1 MTNNILCIIFCA
13 TNQPK
18 VNKMAKKKKQNYEF
32 SEGCYDLDN
41 VGKMHVSNGGYEDE
55 SGKTCVCLSVF
66 QKHKSESCLQSDVAF
81 AEYSLKELGFKD
93 IITDGETDGVDGIM
107 AMANMVI
114 EYDINKK
121 PYTITNADVQEMK
134 SLQEVIECSK
144 PNVRIYRDEP
154 KFKQVRAAEFKRAI
168 ANYIAQNQK

>member
-1 MTNNILCIIFCA
+1 MD
-13 TNQPK
+13 
-18 VNKMAKKKKQNYEF
+18 Y
-32 SEGCYDLDN
+32 

-66 QKHKSESCLQSDVAF
+66 QKRKNKSEIPSDMDF
-81 AEYSLKELGFKD
+81 AEYSLKELGFKE
-93 IITDGETDGVDGIM
+93 ISKGGTDGII
-107 AMANMVI
+107 AMADMVI

-121 PYTITNADVQEMK
+121 PYTITKADVQEMI

-144 PNVRIYRDEP
+144 PTVRIFRDES
-154 KFKQVRAAEFKRAI
+154 KMEQVRAAEFKRAV

>member
-18 VNKMAKKKKQNYEF
+18 VNKMAKKKKQIFEF
-32 SEGCYDLDN
+32 SEGCYDLN
-41 VGKMHVSNGGYEDE
+41 YVGKMHVSNGGYEDE

-66 QKHKSESCLQSDVAF
+66 QKHKSESCLQSDVDF

-93 IITDGETDGVDGIM
+93 IITDGETDGVDGVM

-121 PYTITNADVQEMK
+121 PYTITKADVQEMK
-134 SLQEVIECSK
+134 SLQEVIKCSK
-144 PNVRIYRDEP
+144 PNVRIFRDEP
-154 KFKQVRAAEFKRAI
+154 KFEQVRAAEFKRAV

>member
-1 MTNNILCIIFCA
+1 
-13 TNQPK
+13 
-18 VNKMAKKKKQNYEF
+18 MAKKKKQNYEF
-32 SEGCYDLDN
+32 SEGCYDLN
-41 VGKMHVSNGGYEDE
+41 YVGKMHVSNGGYEDE

-93 IITDGETDGVDGIM
+93 IITDGILDGVDGVM

-121 PYTITNADVQEMK
+121 PYTITKADVQEMK

-154 KFKQVRAAEFKRAI
+154 KFVQVRAAEFKRAV
-168 ANYIAQNQK
+168 ANYIAQNKK